1 MDQYERDLKRHCN
14 SRMEL
19 AVFSGYFEKLAKA
32 SGVYEFSFLF
42 KKKSSLWNGLSDRS
56 LGFITGN
63 AFLAA
68 LRCLLPLELN
78 CVDHNALSARRR
90 LCLSLK
96 TQFIVGY

>member
-19 AVFSGYFEKLAKA
+19 AVFSGYFEKLAKV
-32 SGVYEFSFLF
+32 SGVSRFSFLF
-42 KKKSSLWNGLSDRS
+42 KKKLVVERLVGSQPR
-56 LGFITGN
+56 FYITGSVL
-63 AFLAA
+63 LAA

-78 CVDHNALSARRR
+78 CVDRNALSARRR